1 MLPIVSGEARTLG
14 ETRTRLATWMP
25 RLILLAAGAYFVV
38 MAGRWIASPGLEY
51 DELLFVNA
59 ATGEPTNGMF
69 VRRRILGV
77 PVLINGYTG
86 ALKAYLYYP
95 IFQIFGVSPQTVRW
109 PVILASLVTLMLTY
123 RVARFS
129 FSRPVS
135 AIVVLVMSV
144 DPIFIYLSKFD
155 YGPVV
160 LMMILKLT
168 ALLFAL
174 RAVSTGSSRYLW
186 GMVAACALGVFD
198 KLNFLWFLFALAT
211 AGGMLFRT
219 ELREMWQRDRARLVR
234 PLTMLAFIGL
244 ATLVRS
250 IHVAAGWDKALSFT
264 PLERFRFVTNLYAST
279 MNGQLLYLWVTKR
292 TLAAESLMNP
302 ILTLGVAGTVV
313 ASLRAARRAGRVER
327 MPFQARV
334 LLCHLLICALI
345 ALQILFTTMAYGPHH
360 IMVLYPFQL
369 FVAFGGVVGVA
380 GMFGAVAGMLG
391 TAVIAAILAASGLN
405 VGAAYDRNFR
415 PTAEF
420 VPHWSPVIYQL
431 VDFLNQHP
439 AERITSVDWGLHNQI
454 WALGTSRTRAVARDR
469 WFQFRWLGDLSGQ
482 ERNDL
487 LRDFEGVRG
496 LAITYGPGGDG
507 FNNFGT
513 KPNFLKWCAALGIV
527 PKLERVFTS
536 PAGTVIYEVYS
547 VDGSRTSTSRRTSS
561 LNQ

>member
-1 MLPIVSGEARTLG
+1 
-14 ETRTRLATWMP
+14 
-25 RLILLAAGAYFVV
+25 
-38 MAGRWIASPGLEY
+38 
-51 DELLFVNA
+51 
-59 ATGEPTNGMF
+59 MF

-420 VPHWSPVIYQL
+420 VPHWSPVIYEL

-454 WALGTSRTRAVARDR
+454 WALGTPRTRAVARDR
-469 WFQFRWLGDLSGQ
+469 WFQFRWLGDLSGRSATTCC
-482 ERNDL
+482 ESLKGYADWR
-487 LRDFEGVRG
+487 LRMV
-496 LAITYGPGGDG
+496 
-507 FNNFGT
+507 
-513 KPNFLKWCAALGIV
+513 
-527 PKLERVFTS
+527 
-536 PAGTVIYEVYS
+536 PAGTDSITLAR
-547 VDGSRTSTSRRTSS
+547 SRIS
-561 LNQ
+561 

>member
-69 VRRRILGV
+69 VQRRILGV
-77 PVLINGYTG
+77 PVLILGYTG

-109 PVILASLVTLMLTY
+109 PNILASLVTLALTY

-129 FSRPVS
+129 FGRPVS
-135 AIVVLVMSV
+135 TMVVLVMSV
-144 DPIFIYLSKFD
+144 DPTFIYLSKFD

-160 LMMILKLT
+160 LMMVLKLT

-174 RAVSTGSSRYLW
+174 RAMSTGSSRYLW

-198 KLNFLWFLFALAT
+198 KLNFFWFLFALAA

-219 ELREMWQRDRARLVR
+219 ELREMWQRDRARLVL
-234 PLTMLAFIGL
+234 PLAMLALTGL
-244 ATLVRS
+244 VTLVRS
-250 IHVAAGWDKALSFT
+250 IHVAAGWNKALSFT
-264 PLERFRFVTNLYAST
+264 PLERLHFVANLYTST
-279 MNGQLLYLWVTKR
+279 MNGQLLYLWVTNR
-292 TLAAESLMNP
+292 TLAAKSLMNP
-302 ILTLGVAGTVV
+302 MLMLGVAGMVV
-313 ASLRAARRAGRVER
+313 ASLRAARRAGGVER
-327 MPFQARV
+327 IPFQERV
-334 LLCHLLICALI
+334 LICHLLIFALI
-345 ALQILFTTMAYGPHH
+345 AGQILFTPMAYGPHH

-369 FVAFGGVVGVA
+369 FVTFGGVVGVA
-380 GMFGAVAGMLG
+380 GMWG
-391 TAVIAAILAASGLN
+391 TAVTAAVLVASGLN
-405 VGAAYDRNFR
+405 VGAAYERNFR

-420 VPHWSPVIYQL
+420 TPHWSPVIYQL
-431 VDFLNQHP
+431 VDFLNHHP
-439 AERITSVDWGLHNQI
+439 AERITSVDWGLHNQV

-469 WFQFRWLGDLSGQ
+469 WFEFRWPLGDLSGQ
-482 ERNDL
+482 ERTDL

-496 LAITYGPGGDG
+496 LAIMYGPGGDG

-513 KPNFLKWCAALGIV
+513 RPNFLKWCAALGIV

-547 VDGSRTSTSRRTSS
+547 VDGSRIPTGHAATPPESMK
-561 LNQ
+561 